1 MGVFK
6 LALLQDN
13 GNFTI
18 AEMIEST
25 KKLTFEGFTKFCNT
39 FYSKIWIEVLIA
51 GNMTLETA
59 ENIVKEVENGFSKF
73 RPNLKT
79 LPVCKIPSLRIV
91 DLPENKTWINEY
103 KLEKTEQFEQKNSS
117 IDMTFQ
123 YGYSDLR

>member
-18 AEMIEST
+18 VEMIEST

-59 ENIVKEVENGFSKF
+59 ENIVKEVENGFKDQGE
-73 RPNLKT
+73 
-79 LPVCKIPSLRIV
+79 V
-91 DLPENKTWINEY
+91 
-103 KLEKTEQFEQKNSS
+103 EKKR
-117 IDMTFQ
+117 
-123 YGYSDLR
+123 LCA